1 MHDFIDT
8 MISKQR
14 LCNILFYT
22 GFHETII
29 ATEISTRGVGGGAEY
44 HHKPITF
51 INKCTQQGY
60 ELLRHR
66 NMYEF
71 LKCMYSL

>member
-29 ATEISTRGVGGGAEY
+29 ATEISTRGGGGGGKSNKKKHNLKKKARAGDKNAKG
-44 HHKPITF
+44 HK
-51 INKCTQQGY
+51 NC
-60 ELLRHR
+60 
-66 NMYEF
+66 
-71 LKCMYSL
+71 SLFKTE